1 MSMEQPSSM
10 DTICALSTPPGI
22 GGLAVIRISGPEA
35 ISSAQM
41 FFRGTQ
47 DLMHAESHHLY
58 YGWWMDG
65 DTPVDGVVCAVF
77 RAPRS
82 YTGEDVVEV
91 SCHGGFFVSRR
102 ILTML
107 HGIHIRPASPGEF
120 TQRAFLNGRLDMTQV
135 EAVADLIH
143 AQSAAGSITAARQL
157 AGGFTRRIAAFRQQ
171 LLDTAGLLELELDFS
186 EEDVEFV
193 DRSALRE
200 TITSLA
206 SETHALHSTAKA
218 AETLRSGFTVAMVG
232 FPNAGK
238 SSLFNAFLQQ
248 ERAIVS
254 DLPGTTRDFIRESI
268 IVDGFT
274 IHLVDTAGIRSTD
287 DTIELQGISLTES
300 VIKQANAVLVI
311 NDACGGLSAS
321 DSLVRDIVRQFA
333 PEHCLLVQNKMDV
346 VPSSERRNETA
357 VAELYCS
364 AHRGDGMDI
373 LRNTL
378 RDFVAGSASAIND
391 ILLNRRQADV
401 LAHVTDSLRS
411 AVTGLDLGLTSE
423 YIAVDLRQAIRS
435 LGELTGETWN
445 PDVLEGVF
453 SKFCIGK

>member
-1 MSMEQPSSM
+1 MSMEQHVSS
-10 DTICALSTPPGI
+10 DTICALSTPPGV
-22 GGLAVIRISGPEA
+22 GGIAVIRISGPDA
-35 ISSAQM
+35 LAAAHR
-41 FFRGTQ
+41 FFRGPHGLL
-47 DLMHAESHHLY
+47 DAESHRIY

-65 DTPVDGVVCAVF
+65 EVPIDSVVCSVF
-77 RAPRS
+77 RSPHS

-91 SCHGGFFVSRR
+91 SCHGGYFVSRH
-102 ILTML
+102 ILSML
-107 HGIHIRPASPGEF
+107 YGVHIRSAAPGEF

-143 AQSAAGSITAARQL
+143 AQSSPGSLTAARQL
-157 AGGFTRRIAAFRQQ
+157 AGGFTRRIAAFRQR

-193 DRSALRE
+193 DRSALRA
-200 TITSLA
+200 TLTSLA
-206 SETHALHSTAKA
+206 SETHALQSTAKA

-238 SSLFNAFLQQ
+238 SSLFNAFLQE

-254 DLPGTTRDFIRESI
+254 DIPGTTRDYIRESI

-274 IHLVDTAGIRSTD
+274 VHLVDTAGIRSTD

-300 VIKQANAVLVI
+300 VIKQANAVLII
-311 NDACGGLSAS
+311 NDASEGLTSS
-321 DSLVRDIVRQFA
+321 DALVDDILRQFS
-333 PEHCLLVQNKMDV
+333 PEHCILIQNKMDLV
-346 VPSSERRNETA
+346 GTSQRHD
-357 VAELYCS
+357 VATVSELYCS
-364 AHRGDGMDI
+364 ARRGEGMEV
-373 LRNTL
+373 LRTTL
-378 RDFVAGSASAIND
+378 RDMVAGSASAIND
-391 ILLNRRQADV
+391 VLLNRRQADV
-401 LAHVTDSLRS
+401 LSQVTDSLHS
-411 AVTGLDLGLTSE
+411 AVSGLDVGLTSE
-423 YIAVDLRQAIRS
+423 YIAVDLRQAIRF